1 MIFIT
6 VIVIDPEKNREV
18 YETLKKLTPPENIKI
33 THAFG
38 TFGDIDAILIYEAPD
53 EKTAMDFLLN
63 ICKIDGIVDTE
74 TYVATEL
81 R

>member
-1 MIFIT
+1 MIFVTI
-6 VIVIDPEKNREV
+6 IAIEPEKNREV
-18 YETLKKLTPPENIKI
+18 YETLKKLTPPENVRIVH
-33 THAFG
+33 TFG

-53 EKTAMDFLLN
+53 EKIAMDFLLTV
-63 ICKIDGIVDTE
+63 CKIDGIVDTE